1 MIAHVVLFN
10 PRADIDRA
18 GMRSVAQALSD
29 LFRSDDSIDR
39 VSVGR
44 RLTFDAGYER
54 VFGDSTYQWAAILEF
69 RDEDRLGAYLRSA
82 AHAEIGR
89 LFWEVCD
96 SCVVSEHLMI
106 DGRSGSLLALLGVD

>member
-1 MIAHVVLFN
+1 VLFN
-10 PRADIDRA
+10 PRADIDRD
-18 GMRSVAQALSD
+18 GMRSFAQSLSD

-39 VSVGR
+39 VSVGH
-44 RLTFDAGYER
+44 RLVFDAGYQR
-54 VFGDSTYQWAAILEF
+54 LFGDATYQYAAILEF

-89 LFWEVCD
+89 LFWELCD

-106 DGRSGSLLALLGVD
+106 DGRSGDLLALLGAD